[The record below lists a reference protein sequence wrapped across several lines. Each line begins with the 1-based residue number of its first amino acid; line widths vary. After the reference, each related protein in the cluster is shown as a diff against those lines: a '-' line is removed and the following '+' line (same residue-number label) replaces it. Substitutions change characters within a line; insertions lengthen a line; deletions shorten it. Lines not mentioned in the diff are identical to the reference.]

1 MLEHCYMYKVFTHVT
16 FFGLFKSDVS
26 RTTSTLEMAKKCHML
41 DVKNYNQLLWAEVNV
56 LDIFFLKN
64 KKTNSCMTYTY
75 NTYKILRPQ
84 KLQFKYH
91 VN

>member
-56 LDIFFLKN
+56 PDLFLKT
-64 KKTNSCMTYTY
+64 KSYDIYIHAAFETKYFS
-75 NTYKILRPQ
+75 YKG
-84 KLQFKYH
+84 H
-91 VN
+91 TD

>member
-64 KKTNSCMTYTY
+64 KKKFLYDIY
-75 NTYKILRPQ
+75 Y
-84 KLQFKYH
+84 LQYI
-91 VN
+91 